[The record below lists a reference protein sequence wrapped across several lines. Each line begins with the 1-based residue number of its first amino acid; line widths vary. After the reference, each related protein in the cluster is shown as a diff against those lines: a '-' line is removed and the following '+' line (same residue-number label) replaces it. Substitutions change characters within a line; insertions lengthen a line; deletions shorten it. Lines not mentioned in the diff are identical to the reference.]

1 MESDAFRRD
10 FLRWVAD
17 QRGLDWMPG
26 EESFAAAR
34 EMRLDRLG
42 DLVAESINR
51 EALLRLIDEGQPS
64 GLPFVSGRLSA
75 ISSRQTVIGD
85 VSSATASP
93 QTHGGVASY
102 VPSDGWSMPSCGE
115 EAQKLQADG

>member
-42 DLVAESINR
+42 DLVAESIDR

-64 GLPFVSGRLSA
+64 GLPFVSSQ
-75 ISSRQTVIGD
+75 QTVIGD

-93 QTHGGVASY
+93 QTNGGVASC
-102 VPSDGWSMPSCGE
+102 VPSDGWSMPNCGE
-115 EAQKLQADG
+115 EAQKLKADG